1 MLTKTFAKPSSKR
14 TKIVATIGP
23 ASYDEDILRRM
34 IRSGI
39 NVARI
44 NFSHG
49 DYATHAHAIQTI
61 RRLAEEEGKVIGILG
76 DLQGPK
82 IRLGQLGAL
91 EPLNLAPGDVLTL
104 TARPNPDPGKLEISL
119 PHPEFI
125 ADVDAGQRLLL
136 DDGEIEFRVIS
147 KQAQDLIC
155 EVVIGGKLKSRKG
168 VMAPDSRLT
177 LPALTDKDREDLVF
191 ALDQKIDWLAMSF
204 VRGPDEMRELRWLI
218 KQHRGD
224 VAIVAKIEKFEA
236 LENIDSI
243 IEVSDGI
250 MVARGDLGLEIPA
263 ASVPIEQKRIIQRC
277 NAVGKPVITATQML
291 NSMIHSPRPTRAE
304 ASDVANAIFDGTD
317 AVMLSGESASG
328 DYPVESVETMAT
340 IAQIAESH
348 LALLGRIHANV
359 AIRAAAREGKPR
371 DTETMVADAIS
382 HATIEMAE
390 AVGAK
395 MIVTCTWT
403 GYTAR
408 RVARE
413 RPATPILCV
422 TPNAATYQR
431 MSLVWGVRP
440 MLVEEFFTI
449 DDMLKVVV
457 RSTKDADLTEPG
469 DRIVIISGVPFG
481 AGGHTN
487 FVKIQTITD

>member
-1 MLTKTFAKPSSKR
+1 MLTKNFAKPSSKR

-23 ASYDEDILRRM
+23 ASYDEEVLRKM
-34 IRSGI
+34 IRSGM

-61 RRLAEEEGKVIGILG
+61 RRLAEEEGKVVAILG

-82 IRLGQLGAL
+82 IRLGNLGEL
-91 EPLNLAPGDVLTL
+91 EPLNLAPGDTLTL
-104 TARPNPDPGKLEISL
+104 TARSDPDPSKLEINL

-125 ADVDAGQRLLL
+125 VDVDAGQRLLL
-136 DDGEIEFRVIS
+136 DDGEIEFRVVS
-147 KQAQDLIC
+147 KEGQDLLC
-155 EVVIGGKLKSRKG
+155 EVMIGGKLKSRKG

-204 VRGPDEMRELRWLI
+204 VRSADEMRELRWLI

-224 VAIVAKIEKFEA
+224 VATVAKIEKSEA
-236 LENIDSI
+236 LENIDAI
-243 IEVSDGI
+243 IEASDGI

-263 ASVPIEQKRIIQRC
+263 ASVPIEQKRIIQKC
-277 NAVGKPVITATQML
+277 NAIGKPVITATQML

-328 DYPVESVETMAT
+328 DFPVESVETMAT

-359 AIRAAAREGKPR
+359 GARASIKDGK
-371 DTETMVADAIS
+371 DGETLVADAIS
-382 HATIEMAE
+382 HATVEMAQ
-390 AVGAK
+390 AVDAK

-413 RPATPILCV
+413 RPATPILCI
-422 TPNAATYQR
+422 TPNGVTYQR
-431 MSLVWGVRP
+431 MALVWGVRP

-449 DDMLKVVV
+449 DDMLKIVV
-457 RSTKDADLTEPG
+457 RSTREAGLTEPG

-487 FVKIQTITD
+487 FVKIQTITE

>member
-1 MLTKTFAKPSSKR
+1 MMRNFAKPSSKR

-23 ASYDEDILRRM
+23 ASYKENVLRRM
-34 IRSGI
+34 MQVGM

-49 DYATHAHAIQTI
+49 DYATHANAISMI
-61 RRLAEEEGKVIGILG
+61 RRLADEEGKVIAILG

-82 IRLGQLGAL
+82 IRLGSLGEL
-91 EPLNLAPGDVLTL
+91 EPLTISPGDILTL
-104 TARPNPDPGKLEISL
+104 TARPDPDPAKLEISL
-119 PHPEFI
+119 PHSEFI
-125 ADVDAGQRLLL
+125 VDVDAGQRLLL
-136 DDGEIEFRVIS
+136 DDGEIEMRVVS
-147 KQAQDLIC
+147 KMGQDLVV
-155 EVVIGGKLKSRKG
+155 EVVNGAVLKSRKG

-191 ALDQKIDWLAMSF
+191 ALDQKLDWLAMSF
-204 VRGPDEMRELRWLI
+204 VRSADEMRELRWLI

-224 VAIVAKIEKFEA
+224 VAIVAKIEKAEA
-236 LENIDSI
+236 LENIDAI
-243 IEVSDGI
+243 IEASDGI
-250 MVARGDLGLEIPA
+250 MVARGDLGLEIDA
-263 ASVPIEQKRIIQRC
+263 ASVPIEQKRIIQKC

-291 NSMIHSPRPTRAE
+291 NSMITNPRPTRAE

-328 DYPVESVETMAT
+328 DYPVESVEMMAT
-340 IAQIAESH
+340 IATIAESH
-348 LALLGRIHANV
+348 LSLHGRTSVGLRTENV
-359 AIRAAAREGKPR
+359 QEGK
-371 DTETMVADAIS
+371 MSVSDAIS
-382 HATIEMAE
+382 HSTVEMAS

-413 RPATPILCV
+413 RPSTFILCV
-422 TPNAATYQR
+422 TPNEVTFRR
-431 MSLVWGVRP
+431 MALVWGVRP
-440 MLVEEFFTI
+440 MLVEEFYTI
-449 DDMLKVVV
+449 DDMIKVVV
-457 RSTKDADLTEPG
+457 RSTMDAGIVELNDKV
-469 DRIVIISGVPFG
+469 VIISGVPFG
-481 AGGHTN
+481 AGGQTN